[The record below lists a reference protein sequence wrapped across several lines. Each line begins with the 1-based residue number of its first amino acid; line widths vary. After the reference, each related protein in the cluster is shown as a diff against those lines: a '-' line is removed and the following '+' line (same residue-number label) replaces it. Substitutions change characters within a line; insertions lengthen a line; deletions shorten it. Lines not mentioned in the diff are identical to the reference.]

1 MIEVVVNGETRK
13 IGGRIDLQRLIEEL
27 GLPTRRIAVEL
38 NENVVR
44 RKDWAEV
51 QVSDKDKIEIIHF
64 VGGG

>member
-13 IGGRIDLQRLIEEL
+13 IGRRIDLQRLIEEL